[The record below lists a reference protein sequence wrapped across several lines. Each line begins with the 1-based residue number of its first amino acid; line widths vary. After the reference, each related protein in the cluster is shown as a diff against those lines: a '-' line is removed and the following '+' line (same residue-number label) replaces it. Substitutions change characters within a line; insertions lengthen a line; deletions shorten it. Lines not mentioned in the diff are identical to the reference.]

1 MLLYFAPRAERAS
14 TAWVRV
20 RGPGVNVHK
29 GTELV
34 HEKSTGQLRQCEYR
48 ARVRGKRYCAGS
60 VDETFK
66 PGALVPA
73 GFIVTAAQAAARDF
87 EHHGSCV
94 GVRGDVTGELG
105 GQGIVPECHCGVT
118 HTLRGRQ
125 IGEVPGKVKES
136 AETGE
141 SLLSVFLESRRR
153 EIHVAFHN
161 AGAREADTEDFLK
174 EFPGDAGTADMGFGR
189 HGFH

>member
-1 MLLYFAPRAERAS
+1 M
-14 TAWVRV
+14 
-20 RGPGVNVHK
+20 
-29 GTELV
+29 
-34 HEKSTGQLRQCEYR
+34 
-48 ARVRGKRYCAGS
+48 
-60 VDETFK
+60 
-66 PGALVPA
+66 
-73 GFIVTAAQAAARDF
+73 
-87 EHHGSCV
+87 
-94 GVRGDVTGELG
+94 GVRGDVTGEFG

-174 EFPGDAGTADMGFGR
+174 EFPGDAGSADMGFGR